1 MSSPQ
6 VNPKHL
12 APSWTLRREPVS
24 ADALF
29 TDAEL
34 ILVKVLLNTYLVVYE
49 NDDTP
54 RIIKIREKVQ
64 GFLTKLEPL
73 LAEAFEDEVE

>member
-1 MSSPQ
+1 MTQ
-6 VNPKHL
+6 VNPKHM

-34 ILVKVLLNTYLVVYE
+34 ILVKVVLNAYLAIRDRKSVV
-49 NDDTP
+49 
-54 RIIKIREKVQ
+54 
-64 GFLTKLEPL
+64 
-73 LAEAFEDEVE
+73 